1 MASISLS
8 ELDEYLFAKIFET
21 TFPIGTIF
29 QTTIIGNP
37 NTIIPGATNSEWEQI
52 TDRVLIGAG
61 NTYPAESIGGEA
73 TITLTKDQI
82 PSHTHT
88 RGTMN
93 ITGSVGQG
101 YTTNGTI
108 NGGWH
113 NHNNKGY
120 GTGALY
126 LSGTNNGSSCTWSN
140 YGDSGKIT
148 LDASRS
154 WTGETSSVGGNQPHN
169 NIPPYYAVYIWKRT
183 A

>member
-8 ELDEYLFAKIFET
+8 DLDERLFAKIFET

-93 ITGSVGQG
+93 ITGVANSPAETYYGSPSGAFYLNGLGASVGG
-101 YTTNGTI
+101 HEFNVLKLGF
-108 NGGWH
+108 
-113 NHNNKGY
+113 
-120 GTGALY
+120 
-126 LSGTNNGSSCTWSN
+126 
-140 YGDSGKIT
+140 
-148 LDASRS
+148 DASRS

-169 NIPPYYAVYIWKRT
+169 NIPPYYAVYIWKRIS
-183 A
+183 

>member
-8 ELDEYLFAKIFET
+8 DLDERLFAKIFEA

-61 NTYPAESIGGEA
+61 NTYPVESIGGEA
-73 TITLTKDQI
+73 AITLTKDQI

-93 ITGSVGQG
+93 ITGQIGAQG
-101 YTTNGTI
+101 NDQFL
-108 NGGWH
+108 NVA
-113 NHNNKGY
+113 
-120 GTGALY
+120 TGAFYTANTGHVDAGTSSGSGY
-126 LSGTNNGSSCTWSN
+126 LNKAGF
-140 YGDSGKIT
+140 
-148 LDASRS
+148 DASKS

-169 NIPPYYAVYIWKRT
+169 NIPPYYAVYIWKRIS
-183 A
+183 